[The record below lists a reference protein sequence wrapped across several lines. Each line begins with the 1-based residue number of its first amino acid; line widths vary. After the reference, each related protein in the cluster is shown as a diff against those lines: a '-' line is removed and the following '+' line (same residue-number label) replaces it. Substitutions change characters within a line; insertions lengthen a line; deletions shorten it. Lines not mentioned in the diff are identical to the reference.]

1 MLNRSLSVSTC
12 VLKDLLVELDIK
24 RQSPSI
30 FYISAYG
37 GDVSGVLVRFHL
49 LITLVSTRT
58 TQSMTGQSP
67 SIFYIS
73 AYGGD
78 VSGNSGQISSPNYPR
93 QYPHNTEYDWTL
105 T

>member
-1 MLNRSLSVSTC
+1 ME
-12 VLKDLLVELDIK
+12 VLFRFPLLT
-24 RQSPSI
+24 
-30 FYISAYG
+30 
-37 GDVSGVLVRFHL
+37 
-49 LITLVSTRT
+49 TLVSTLT

-78 VSGNSGQISSPNYPR
+78 VSGSSGQISSPNYAR
-93 QYPHNTEYDWTL
+93 QYPHNTEYDWTI

>member
-1 MLNRSLSVSTC
+1 M
-12 VLKDLLVELDIK
+12 E
-24 RQSPSI
+24 
-30 FYISAYG
+30 
-37 GDVSGVLVRFHL
+37 VLVRFHL
-49 LITLVSTRT
+49 LITLVSTLT

-67 SIFYIS
+67 SILYIS

-78 VSGNSGQISSPNYPR
+78 VSGSSGQISSPNYPR